1 MKKLW
6 GEFKEFI
13 NKGNAMD
20 LAVGV
25 VIGGAFTAI
34 VNSIVNDLIK
44 PLLGLITGGVD
55 FSELK
60 IIIGDPAAEN
70 PAAFTYGNFIMAVIS
85 FILIAIVVFLLVKG
99 INKMRDAGKKKEEP
113 APEGP
118 KEEPPICPFC
128 LEEVKEG
135 ATRCPHCG
143 GVFDKPAEK
152 KIIEE

>member
-44 PLLGLITGGVD
+44 PLLSLLTGGID
-55 FSELK
+55 FAELK
-60 IIIGDPAAEN
+60 IPLGEGEDA
-70 PAAFTYGNFIMAVIS
+70 AAFTYGNFIMAVIS

-99 INKMRDAGKKKEEP
+99 INSMRNVGKKKEEP

-118 KEEPPICPFC
+118 KEEPPTCPFC

-143 GVFDKPAEK
+143 GAFDKPAEK
-152 KIIEE
+152 KVIEG

>member
-1 MKKLW
+1 MKKFM

-44 PLLGLITGGVD
+44 PLISLLTGGLD
-55 FSELK
+55 FSTLK
-60 IIIGDPAAEN
+60 IPLGEGEDA
-70 PAAFTYGNFIMAVIS
+70 AAFTYGNFIMAVIS
-85 FILIAIVVFLLVKG
+85 FILIAFVVFLLVKG
-99 INKMRDAGKKKEEP
+99 INKMRNAGKKEEP
-113 APEGP
+113 VEEGP
-118 KEEPPICPFC
+118 KELPPTCPHC

-143 GVFDKPAEK
+143 GEFAEPAK
-152 KIIEE
+152 KTIVEE